1 MSILMSQFNL
11 YLWGI
16 NSQNLSFLGYMLLSH
31 LQHTP
36 TNTVNACRRKNRLS
50 WEPLHHFTW
59 SKWITGFKID
69 LYQHANFHPN
79 HWRNDKVEILNG
91 VLEAP
96 QCKFL
101 CNIKSFDSK
110 AWRHMNMSFR
120 SWHISNMI
128 FSHNSQSFISTSICF
143 SQYTLNSTILIWPST
158 SRGFQV
164 RACKQNCGK
173 FQFLSPRAGMETGIP
188 LL

>member
-59 SKWITGFKID
+59 SKWIIGFKID
-69 LYQHANFHPN
+69 LYWHANFHPN
-79 HWRNDKVEILNG
+79 CWRNDEVEILDG
-91 VLEAP
+91 MLEVP

-101 CNIKSFDSK
+101 CNSK
-110 AWRHMNMSFR
+110 AWWTCSLEVSTPFQHDFQPVHNPLYPLPSIFPNTC
-120 SWHISNMI
+120 SIPPFLLYLPNHLSNLDI
-128 FSHNSQSFISTSICF
+128 LSTYIAIQSHKWAPPNHST
-143 SQYTLNSTILIWPST
+143 
-158 SRGFQV
+158 
-164 RACKQNCGK
+164 
-173 FQFLSPRAGMETGIP
+173 P
-188 LL
+188 LLGFICNLL